1 MIEQMRERQS
11 VITNYEERFLQ
22 VRSII
27 ERQDAELR
35 AAHTTLET
43 VRDQLA
49 TEEDRGRSLQAQ
61 IEDIQRESKTALNEI
76 NARVEMSSAENTDR
90 YAKQIQDF
98 ERKLQEKDK
107 FMEGLQMRHQQELSH
122 MTDMKDQEIQA
133 LQEQI

>member
-1 MIEQMRERQS
+1 MIEQVRERQS

-90 YAKQIQDF
+90 YAKQI
-98 ERKLQEKDK
+98 
-107 FMEGLQMRHQQELSH
+107 
-122 MTDMKDQEIQA
+122 
-133 LQEQI
+133 